1 MPSWKFSDDYGTQ
14 YPALQASIL
23 GLLVFSDHTLSDDA
37 FTGTLDF
44 AASGAVLATLGQISG
59 ISSLDVSGK
68 VTNASDTLTVG
79 LQSATTGP
87 MLDGLAATLPILGPK
102 LTAAWVGIDT
112 VATTKDDADQGPL
125 VDDLSLGVRLPIGS
139 ISVELTTGVPIHG
152 GVFAIEGTFDNASV
166 GLDDLS
172 FLMGKL
178 GGNTNWFPSDQLKP
192 YLDKGPKLAL
202 LGISV
207 TLYVRPDPFAI
218 SISSISVGVGLV
230 GIPLLPEKLY
240 MSPLGVWP
248 VVIDPVNDPALN
260 WSIEGS
266 LALCSYTRPGDYDAP
281 DMTLNLSMDLTEYTF
296 SALLDNSNNVSINT
310 ALQDLLGQGT
320 SIGLPTELTINAF
333 DIEVQ
338 ADKESGEL
346 SSFSADLTMSGGFGL
361 FENLDLEEISIS
373 VAYIA

>member
-44 AASGAVLATLGQISG
+44 AASGAALATLGQISG
-59 ISSLDVSGK
+59 ISSLDVGGK

-79 LQSATTGP
+79 LKSATTGP

-102 LTAAWVGIDT
+102 LTAAFVGIDT

-125 VDDLSLGVRLPIGS
+125 VDDLSLSVRLPIGS

-178 GGNTNWFPSDQLKP
+178 GGNTNWFPSEQLKP

-248 VVIDPVNDPALN
+248 VVIDPVNNPALN

-333 DIEVQ
+333 DLEVQ